1 MKKSE
6 IYKMAQIAVL
16 NCNFSS
22 GDRLEILHE
31 LMEEEKL
38 ALYCEKQDETK
49 EDICNGE
56 SV

>member
-38 ALYCEKQDETK
+38 ALYCEKQNETK
-49 EDICNGE
+49 GDICNGE